1 MLYLSVGLCVVA
13 CLSILWT
20 TWVRHK
26 ANTRYEHNVA
36 IAGDL
41 KKLAMALHEEKE
53 SQQKIQPSTYEV
65 GDEPNDLSSPA
76 MLATLVTVLVSK
88 LGNVRLGLADF
99 ALVDDDAFVSVY
111 VDTNTQEILLS
122 MDPALTE
129 TGPDGGDIYE
139 GFGSF
144 GAPDDTTFH

>member
-1 MLYLSVGLCVVA
+1 M
-13 CLSILWT
+13 
-20 TWVRHK
+20 
-26 ANTRYEHNVA
+26 
-36 IAGDL
+36 
-41 KKLAMALHEEKE
+41 
-53 SQQKIQPSTYEV
+53 

-76 MLATLVTVLVSK
+76 MLATLVTVLVRK

-129 TGPDGGDIYE
+129 TGSDGGDIYE

-144 GAPDDTTFH
+144 GTPDDTTFH